1 MCEFL
6 IWTTKNQWDENHHLI
21 VESIIQN
28 SKPESGKTMNLHVIR
43 YFIHVDST
51 INWLIMIYMIDYKWT
66 QSAMLAFFG
75 KRFQVW
81 NRSCNHRSQSGYI
94 QPLNSK
100 IQFDDLLDCC
110 NFDSLSLFAYWRKIS
125 LDIWRVNRPSIVS
138 ELHSNLFL
146 GHQTIPIIMIM
157 HRWHGMEIQN
167 HQMEKRKKY
176 TVSHTTILGFT

>member
-66 QSAMLAFFG
+66 QSAMLAFLG
-75 KRFQVW
+75 KDFKFEIDHAIAGHNQVIYSHW
-81 NRSCNHRSQSGYI
+81 VAKF
-94 QPLNSK
+94 NS
-100 IQFDDLLDCC
+100 
-110 NFDSLSLFAYWRKIS
+110 
-125 LDIWRVNRPSIVS
+125 
-138 ELHSNLFL
+138 
-146 GHQTIPIIMIM
+146 MI
-157 HRWHGMEIQN
+157 
-167 HQMEKRKKY
+167 
-176 TVSHTTILGFT
+176 F